1 MPVMKNFSAA
11 GNLEAAQAAELA
23 LLVDLEACWENLRTR
38 AQAPAAGQSSIQS
51 LHNKQRAYD
60 AFRAKLAAYNK
71 LYKPPH
77 TPELLLNTPARLGLW
92 CKAMRDLYLQIVLD
106 PNARCPSHLVE
117 KAYRWA
123 DRLADSMGKPHVGRP
138 GAQGTIP
145 AAILELDVLC
155 QWCAG
160 LDGVAPAA

>member
-1 MPVMKNFSAA
+1 MPVMKNFSA

-38 AQAPAAGQSSIQS
+38 AQAPAAGQSSIQG

-60 AFRAKLAAYNK
+60 AFRVKLAAYNK
-71 LYKPPH
+71 RYKPPH

-92 CKAMRDLYLQIVLD
+92 CKAMRDLYLRIVLD
-106 PNARCPSHLVE
+106 PNARCPNHLVE

-123 DRLADSMGKPHVGRP
+123 DRLADSMGKPHVDRP
-138 GAQGTIP
+138 VPQGTIP

-160 LDGVAPAA
+160 LDSVAPAA